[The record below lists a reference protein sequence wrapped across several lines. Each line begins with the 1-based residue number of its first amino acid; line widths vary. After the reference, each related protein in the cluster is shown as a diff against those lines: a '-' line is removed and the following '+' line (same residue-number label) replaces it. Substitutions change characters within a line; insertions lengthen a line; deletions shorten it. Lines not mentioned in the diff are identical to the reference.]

1 MRWISWRRVVCVVG
15 LAAAVTASV
24 YAAGTV
30 RSEPPQRYMNVGGVT
45 NPCTCTQ
52 RLER

>member
-1 MRWISWRRVVCVVG
+1 MRWFSWRAVMYVA
-15 LAAAVTASV
+15 LLAAVTASV
-24 YAAGTV
+24 YAAGV
-30 RSEPPQRYMNVGGVT
+30 GRREPAQRLMNVGGAS

>member
-1 MRWISWRRVVCVVG
+1 MRWTYSRVILCVVL
-15 LAAAVTASV
+15 LAAVVTTTVLAV
-24 YAAGTV
+24 GTG
-30 RSEPPQRYMNVGGVT
+30 RRDRPQRLMNVGGST